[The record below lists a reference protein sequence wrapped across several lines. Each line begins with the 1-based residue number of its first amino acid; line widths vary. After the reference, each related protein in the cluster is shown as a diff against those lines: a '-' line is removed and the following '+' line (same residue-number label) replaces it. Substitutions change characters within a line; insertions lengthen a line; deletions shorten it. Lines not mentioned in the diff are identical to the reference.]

1 LNKLF
6 NKTSFQIFFMQIEQI
21 FGSILKELRTE
32 KKLSQE
38 KLAEK
43 SDLHKNYISLLE
55 TGQRQPTITTIFAIA
70 KALGIKPEELVAK
83 VNKEVS
89 KSKK

>member
-1 LNKLF
+1 
-6 NKTSFQIFFMQIEQI
+6 MQIERI
-21 FGSILKELRTE
+21 FGNVLKELRTE

-55 TGQRQPTITTIFAIA
+55 TGQRQPTITTVFSLA
-70 KALGIKPEELVAK
+70 KALGIKPEELIAK
-83 VNKEVS
+83 VTKEFYRNK
-89 KSKK
+89 K

>member
-1 LNKLF
+1 
-6 NKTSFQIFFMQIEQI
+6 MQIEQI

>member
-1 LNKLF
+1 LNKLS
-6 NKTSFQIFFMQIEQI
+6 NKTSFQIFFMQIERI
-21 FGSILKELRTE
+21 FGNVLKELRTE

-55 TGQRQPTITTIFAIA
+55 TGQRQPTITTVFSLA
-70 KALGIKPEELVAK
+70 KALGIKPEELIAK
-83 VNKEVS
+83 VTKEFYRNK
-89 KSKK
+89 K